1 MICKRAEKIF
11 LFSFIFFL
19 LTLAPSPVSGQSSRP
34 GGQYGDIDIDSF
46 VEKLESDRRL
56 LSEIRKEVPTARGE
70 AELYLSRMK
79 RLAAASDPVRLVP
92 LANKLLSQAPTF
104 FDWLEQEF
112 VNQEERLMEYYIGG
126 AQGFHF
132 ALEEFKSAVMLMI
145 INRLD
150 VAAGLLEMSA
160 AENEER

>member
-1 MICKRAEKIF
+1 MLCKRAEKIILF
-11 LFSFIFFL
+11 LFIVCLSSL
-19 LTLAPSPVSGQSSRP
+19 VSAPLFSQNTRP
-34 GGQYGDIDIDSF
+34 GGRYGDIDVDAF

-79 RLAAASDPVRLVP
+79 RLAASSDPVRLVP
-92 LANKLLSQAPTF
+92 LANKLLSQAPAF
-104 FDWLEQEF
+104 FDWLEREF
-112 VNQEERLMEYYIGG
+112 PNQEERLMEYYIGG

-150 VAAGLLEMSA
+150 VAAGVLNDCIADKTE
-160 AENEER
+160 